1 MEWIGFT
8 RGEVRLVTLVSALVS
23 IIGPLIIGFILD
35 RVSVKRPG
43 SYGKWLRALLFLC
56 FIATGVFF
64 ALLLMFEPARRDVI
78 DAGPSSTFSCDDH
91 GGHLF
96 VRRIDNETCDN
107 INGRNGHLKLLNCT
121 YTCELPENFKY
132 LYNQTAV
139 QPVKESPQLEKLQVD
154 PNVPSAE
161 SGADDDYDA
170 LASSYEEPLA
180 EAIRQ
185 AAPTERPHISPP
197 HVCVN
202 NGTSNNCHVYL
213 DGNTIHM
220 RDVEGAGLKENDVNK
235 FSDNWCKHPL
245 SEFCRSHWEAQK

>member
-8 RGEVRLVTLVSALVS
+8 RSEIRLVTLVSALVS
-23 IIGPLIIGFILD
+23 IIGPLIVGFILD

-64 ALLLMFEPARRDVI
+64 ALLLMFEPAHRNVI
-78 DAGPSSTFSCDDH
+78 DEGPSSTFSCDDH

-132 LYNQTAV
+132 LYNQTVV
-139 QPVKESPQLEKLQVD
+139 QPPKNEPLFEKLQVD
-154 PNVPSAE
+154 PNAPSAE
-161 SGADDDYDA
+161 SGVDDDYDG
-170 LASSYEEPLA
+170 LSSYEEPQA

-185 AAPTERPHISPP
+185 APTEPPIITPPHI
-197 HVCVN
+197 CVN
-202 NGTSNNCHVYL
+202 NGSISNCHVYL
-213 DGNTIHM
+213 PGVTINL
-220 RDVEGAGLKENDVNK
+220 REIEGTGLNENDVNK

-245 SEFCRSHWEAQK
+245 SKFN